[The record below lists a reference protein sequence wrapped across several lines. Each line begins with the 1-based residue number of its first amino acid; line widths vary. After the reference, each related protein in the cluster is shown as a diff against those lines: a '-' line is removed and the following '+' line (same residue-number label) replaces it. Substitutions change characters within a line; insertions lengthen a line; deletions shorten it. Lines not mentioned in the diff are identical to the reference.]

1 MASNLYSEAMDVSV
15 TELRANLAAFLDKV
29 QAGDEITITDR
40 GQPIARIVPAG
51 WAQRL
56 RELEAKGVITMPVSP
71 VKSKISHQGLP
82 RMTGSANDLRDE
94 WR

>member
-1 MASNLYSEAMDVSV
+1 MDVSV
-15 TELRANLAAFLDKV
+15 TELRANLAAFLDRV

-40 GQPIARIVPAG
+40 GEPVARIVPAG

-56 RELEAKGVITMPVSP
+56 RELEASGVITMPVSP
-71 VKSKISHQGLP
+71 VKSKISRQRLP
-82 RMTGSANDLRDE
+82 RMIGSVNDLRDE